1 MTEFPMRVSLLLAL
15 LLPLSSPSLAQE
27 ATEATGP
34 VLGDLL
40 KKPAYFNAWQ
50 TMLQGERTP
59 DWLEDYTQTLNGPPT
74 PSIPVVI
81 DNQTY
86 SLAFTCK
93 PNECE
98 QFQLFVLF
106 APDGSKAWALEGS
119 PLTGVNWFGEPDERI
134 RTAITAALRK

>member
-1 MTEFPMRVSLLLAL
+1 MRVSLLLAL
-15 LLPLSSPSLAQE
+15 LLSCSPSLAQD
-27 ATEATGP
+27 ATGPTGP
-34 VLGDLL
+34 VLGELL
-40 KKPAYFNAWQ
+40 KKPAYFNAWE
-50 TMLQGERTP
+50 TMLQGEQTP
-59 DWLEDYTQTLNGPPT
+59 DWLKDYTQTLNGPPT

-81 DNQTY
+81 DHQTY

-119 PLTGVNWFGEPDERI
+119 PLTGVNLSLIHISEPTRPSP
-134 RTAITAALRK
+134 

>member
-15 LLPLSSPSLAQE
+15 LLSCSPSLAQD
-27 ATEATGP
+27 ATGP
-34 VLGDLL
+34 VLGELL
-40 KKPAYFNAWQ
+40 KKPAYFNAWE
-50 TMLQGERTP
+50 TMLQGEQTP
-59 DWLEDYTQTLNGPPT
+59 DWLKDYTQTLNGPPT

-81 DNQTY
+81 DHQTY

-119 PLTGVNWFGEPDERI
+119 PLTGVNWFGEPDDRI
-134 RTAITAALRK
+134 RAAITAALQK